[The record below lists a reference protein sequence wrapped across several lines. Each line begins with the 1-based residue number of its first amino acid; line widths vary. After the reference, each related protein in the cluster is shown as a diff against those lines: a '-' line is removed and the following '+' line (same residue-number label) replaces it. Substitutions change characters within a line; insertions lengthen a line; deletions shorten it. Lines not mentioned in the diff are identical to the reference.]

1 MTTSDALEFIQQ
13 IALSRGDYEHAHSL
27 EDQLRE
33 RVLKAIA
40 GGKAEDPVKLAKIA
54 LSTSEIQFPR
64 YCA

>member
-1 MTTSDALEFIQQ
+1 MTIDEAMKFIQQ
-13 IALSRGDYEHAHSL
+13 IALSKSDYEHAHSL

-33 RVLKAIA
+33 RALKAIA
-40 GGKAEDPVKLAKIA
+40 EGKAEDPAKLAKIA